1 MSFFGFHIKFKLVL
15 NIMYFVRAS
24 IFLFSERDSI
34 LLFLKTQ
41 VKVVVFV
48 NPLLGLPLFLLL
60 VSFDELDTNL
70 SYLRRGKLS

>member
-15 NIMYFVRAS
+15 NIMYFVRTS

-41 VKVVVFV
+41 VKAVVFV

>member
-1 MSFFGFHIKFKLVL
+1 
-15 NIMYFVRAS
+15 MYFVRAS
-24 IFLFSERDSI
+24 IFLLSERDSI

-48 NPLLGLPLFLLL
+48 NPLFLLL